1 MVFLISLLN
10 KVSDIELFSAAWAIS
25 LSQYITN
32 EGEALGFTILLF
44 PVMSIHTG
52 LSDLITDTE
61 DELPQLEVDWDG
73 EQSTGS
79 DGLGVWF
86 CSLPWVLF
94 GGV

>member
-1 MVFLISLLN
+1 
-10 KVSDIELFSAAWAIS
+10 
-25 LSQYITN
+25 
-32 EGEALGFTILLF
+32 
-44 PVMSIHTG
+44 MSIHTG